1 MSIYQAVQR
10 KDFQL
15 AKELLTSQ
23 VTDFNDLK
31 PFEKSGIIQQALRA
45 KAFEILEVLMEH
57 DLIVLDVYE
66 LDRWLGSFFH
76 EAIMHLPFILE
87 PKGFGP
93 NRPVVT
99 DPEEL
104 DQNVLQFFEKVCAK
118 ADNLDEALENQTLLD
133 YAISKNLPIPVLDII
148 VNAGCPVDRMDASEN
163 TLLFK
168 KLQAPV
174 IEWLI
179 GHGLNVNHRNK
190 GNETPLLKSIQN
202 NQLEVVKAF
211 LDNGADLNYKDKE
224 GNSLFHIALVD
235 VVSYELFDLLC
246 EYDQPNLEE
255 FNITGSSLLFNYLD
269 RMYAFNPQ
277 VKDYLEKLIAMGGN
291 VLQVNKTIYGVS
303 KTPLELSIGKGF
315 DVFETLLAHCHE
327 DINQTDEE
335 GNTLLHKVCAFS
347 LNHDQNKAKELYKI
361 VKLLLGKGADTSIRN
376 TNDKT
381 AMDLA
386 MDDNLKEKVVAILLK
401 SA

>member
-1 MSIYQAVQR
+1 MNIYQAIQSKNFQQA
-10 KDFQL
+10 KD
-15 AKELLTSQ
+15 LLVNQNSAY
-23 VTDFNDLK
+23 NDLK
-31 PFEKSGIIQQALRA
+31 PFEKSGVIQQSLRF
-45 KAFEILEVLMEH
+45 KAFEVVEILIDQE
-57 DLIVLDVYE
+57 LIVLDIYE
-66 LDRWLGSFFH
+66 MDRWLGSFFH
-76 EAIMHLPFILE
+76 EAITHLPFILE

-104 DQNVLQFFEKVCAK
+104 DQEALRFFEKVCAK
-118 ADNLDEALENQTLLD
+118 SDNLDDALENQTLLD
-133 YAISKNLPIPVLDII
+133 YAISKSLPIPVLDII

-168 KLQAPV
+168 KHQAPIV
-174 IEWLI
+174 EWLI

-190 GNETPLLKSIQN
+190 GNETPLLKAIQN
-202 NQLEVVKAF
+202 NQLEVTRIL
-211 LDNGADLNYKDKE
+211 LDNGADINFKNKE

-255 FNITGSSLLFNYLD
+255 FNSTGSSLLFNFLD

-277 VKDYLEKLIAMGGN
+277 VKDYFEKLIAMGGN

-327 DINQTDEE
+327 DINQTDDA

-361 VKLLLGKGADTSIRN
+361 VKLLLSRGADASIRN
-376 TNDKT
+376 THDKT
-381 AMDLA
+381 AIDLA

-401 SA
+401 RA